1 MSEPLTREPWNG
13 VPLNPERDGWHWIA
27 RDGLE
32 KLASWSDR
40 GVWTFMGIDA
50 PPEDVT
56 GWGWAYLGPVLTP
69 SEHRALL
76 DRAEA
81 AEREA
86 HDAHQDAI
94 RVAVERDSYKRN
106 MEAVAEL
113 AARYGAERDAARAA
127 LQGAIGDVVAE
138 RRRQIEAKGLTPEH
152 DDQHADGTL
161 ALAAACYALP
171 VSERRSIHGSGVSVW
186 RVLWPWD
193 REWWK
198 PKDRRRDLI
207 RAAALIV
214 AEIERLD
221 RAALAPATSHGE

>member
-86 HDAHQDAI
+86 QAY
-94 RVAVERDSYKRN
+94 RSFSVERAQERN
-106 MEAVAEL
+106 AETRRADKAEAERDAALEENRAFVNDVWARLADPNAVHINMLRGTIAKPTLPQIKHLYPEIKKAE
-113 AARYGAERDAARAA
+113 AERDAARAA
-127 LQGAIGDVVAE
+127 LRCAE
-138 RRRQIEAKGLTPEH
+138 FKLVSYMRVHGPDRSYVG
-152 DDQHADGTL
+152 G
-161 ALAAACYALP
+161 LAAEYEAT
-171 VSERRSIHGSGVSVW
+171 VQMI
-186 RVLWPWD
+186 
-193 REWWK
+193 
-198 PKDRRRDLI
+198 
-207 RAAALIV
+207 
-214 AEIERLD
+214 
-221 RAALAPATSHGE
+221 RAALAPAEEPRHGE